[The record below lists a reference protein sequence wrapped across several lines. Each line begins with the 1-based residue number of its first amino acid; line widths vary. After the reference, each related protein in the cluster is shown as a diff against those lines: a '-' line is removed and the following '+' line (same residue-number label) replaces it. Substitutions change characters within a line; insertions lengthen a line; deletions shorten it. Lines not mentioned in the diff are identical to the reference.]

1 MNPVFVRAEFDDPS
15 LTAFLQAHLDD
26 MAPTAPR
33 ESRHALTLPELGRP
47 SVRLWVARHRDEVVA
62 TGALARLQPGHEE
75 LKSMRTA
82 PHLRGRGIARAL
94 LDHLIRDAT
103 GRGISRISL
112 ETGSMEFFAAAR
124 RLYAGAGF
132 VECSPFGDY
141 SDDPNS
147 AFMTLVLRGPG
158 AVDSGVSGAPGRI
171 EA

>member
-1 MNPVFVRAEFDDPS
+1 MNPVFERADFDDPS
-15 LTAFLQAHLDD
+15 LAAFLQAHLDD
-26 MAPTAPR
+26 IAPTAPK
-33 ESRHALTLPELGRP
+33 ESRHALDLSELGMP
-47 SVRLWVARHRDEVVA
+47 SVRLWVARHRAEVVA
-62 TGALARLQPGHEE
+62 TGALARLEPGHEE
-75 LKSMRTA
+75 LKSMRTV

-112 ETGSMEFFAAAR
+112 ETGSMDFFAPAR

-132 VECSPFGDY
+132 VECPPFGDY

-147 AFMTLVLRGPG
+147 AFMTLLLRDPG
-158 AVDSGVSGAPGRI
+158 AVDSGVSGTPGRI